1 MVMVITMS
9 VLMFCPTL
17 MLQGWLV
24 RGIWSVDRHLCC
36 LSLTSP
42 VAPSTAG
49 CSTSQS
55 PAKMY
60 HVSCY
65 NIHLLD
71 RGSREQ
77 MWDEPPGVT
86 WGWKSCRNLS
96 STRRLWSGREAAR
109 LAAGSGFPL
118 DPFLREISLWE
129 TFLSDFVGRQIFVRF
144 RWEKNFE
151 KNSWDLHV
159 LPVNLQQLGR
169 QPVRGGNLDKTRL
182 GGFILST
189 GLTTSTTLPNCSKC
203 AWRSSLERASP
214 GGSLPTYTLPWRA
227 SAFLQVTW
235 GRKLK

>member
-1 MVMVITMS
+1 MGLAVRLERMVIMIISVMMSMVMVITMS

-129 TFLSDFVGRQIFVRF
+129 TFCQILLGDRF
-144 RWEKNFE
+144 L
-151 KNSWDLHV
+151 WDSV
-159 LPVNLQQLGR
+159 ER
-169 QPVRGGNLDKTRL
+169 K
-182 GGFILST
+182 ILRRIHET
-189 GLTTSTTLPNCSKC
+189 FMCS
-203 AWRSSLERASP
+203 
-214 GGSLPTYTLPWRA
+214 
-227 SAFLQVTW
+227 Q
-235 GRKLK
+235 